1 MICTERRAHRGNRD
15 SVALAIVPDEGNDL
29 FSKVGIE
36 NGLYITAVQG
46 MRALV
51 VKTEAVDGIDA
62 EDFYLPAFDKI
73 GERADHALAFELRLV
88 ARASRETENRLPP
101 MAVDKHAHVDAQPRR
116 IPAVIFA
123 FHNVI
128 LALRAGERKYASPAR
143 MGAMELNSETDAE
156 LGVYLNEQDSANGD

>member
-1 MICTERRAHRGNRD
+1 MICTERGAHRGNRD

-51 VKTEAVDGIDA
+51 VKTEAVNGIDA

-73 GERADHALAFELRLV
+73 GQRADHALAFELRLV
-88 ARASRETENRLPP
+88 ARTGRETENRLPP
-101 MAVDKHAHVDAQPRR
+101 MAVDNHAHVDAQPRR

-123 FHNVI
+123 FHNMF
-128 LALRAGERKYASPAR
+128 LARRAGKESMPAQAGR
-143 MGAMELNSETDAE
+143 GQWN
-156 LGVYLNEQDSANGD
+156 